1 MKANTFRKEQKV
13 HNCPTCGELTEGTYS
28 EGGVLFNVCEVCY
41 QERYQENEQER
52 SKYEQKI

>member
-1 MKANTFRKEQKV
+1 MSLKFFRKEQKV

-52 SKYEQKI
+52 REDEQKL

>member
-1 MKANTFRKEQKV
+1 M

-41 QERYQENEQER
+41 QERYQEKEEERREDEQR
-52 SKYEQKI
+52 V